1 MIAPI
6 DLASLSA
13 PAQKMAAAA
22 APLKLQ
28 ELAAR
33 GVAPGIKPGEMV
45 ALLVVFAGSERPTVK
60 ETAEK
65 TLRALPEQLLAGA
78 LGSELPAA
86 VIDILAEVYAARIDV
101 LDRL

>member
-1 MIAPI
+1 MIEPV

-28 ELAAR
+28 EMAAK

-45 ALLVVFAGSERPTVK
+45 ALLVVFSARFACTVSSSAC
-60 ETAEK
+60 T
-65 TLRALPEQLLAGA
+65 
-78 LGSELPAA
+78 S
-86 VIDILAEVYAARIDV
+86 
-101 LDRL
+101 